1 MSSKSKCCK
10 ICFDANRPGYDTH
23 WMKDS
28 SGNVLCPYLANL
40 KCKRCGYTGHT
51 IKYCKMPDNNKQ
63 YQESYKQEHYQP
75 EKKQKNITLTVF
87 PKNTNI
93 FNLLCEDEDD
103 NNVKDDD
110 FVKCKESKQII
121 YNPASPD
128 NLIVITDEE
137 YFASPIIWGV
147 GKKII
152 QDLQDQGYTWAD
164 IM

>member
-51 IKYCKMPDNNKQ
+51 VKYCKMPDNNF
-63 YQESYKQEHYQP
+63 QP
-75 EKKQKNITLTVF
+75 EKKQKTNITLTVF
-87 PKNTNI
+87 PKNTKNTNI
-93 FNLLCEDEDD
+93 FNLLCEDEEDED
-103 NNVKDDD
+103 KDDIIKD
-110 FVKCKESKQII
+110 EEIKQII

-152 QDLQDQGYTWAD
+152 QDLQEQGYMWAD